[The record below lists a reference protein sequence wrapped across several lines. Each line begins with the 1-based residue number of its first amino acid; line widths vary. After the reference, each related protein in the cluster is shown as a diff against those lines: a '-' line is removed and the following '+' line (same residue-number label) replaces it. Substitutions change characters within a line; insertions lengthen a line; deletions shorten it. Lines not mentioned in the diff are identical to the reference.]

1 MKERIVQLRENLDR
15 EREERDYFQLEKGTI
30 LISENTQRELQE
42 IKDELKNLEKVIR
55 EDERHHQLEIKVREW
70 TLVV

>member
-1 MKERIVQLRENLDR
+1 MKLREELDR
-15 EREERDYFQLEKGTI
+15 EREERDDFQLEKSMI
-30 LISENTQRELQE
+30 LICENTQRELQE

-55 EDERHHQLEIKVREW
+55 EDERCHQEEIKVREW